1 MKIKIKDIPLAVFK
15 AKITKLH
22 NNVLKEEQRFWQSHQ
37 PSEPPPSNY
46 QSPPKPKPP
55 HKHVDIL
62 PTVSISEKKYFGDA
76 SEIPGMFGLK
86 GIMRFG
92 WRKADRLYGQIHALP
107 TMRGRLLATNGIL
120 CAIQRGD
127 DSIVLGHYENF
138 EVDSPKDVD
147 KIIDKSKPTKRK
159 SRLEKTLA
167 DYA

>member
-22 NNVLKEEQRFWQSHQ
+22 NHVLKEEQRFWRSHR
-37 PSEPPPSNY
+37 EPPVH
-46 QSPPKPKPP
+46 QSSPKPA

-92 WRKADRLYGQIHALP
+92 WRKADRLYGEIHALP